1 MDVNTILIVGAGKG
15 GRKLLELF
23 HNQSDCRIVAIVDK
37 KDDTQGLRL
46 ARQLNIPIAHDYRPF
61 LDQEIDLIF
70 NVTKSG
76 RVQHDLIRLAGENT
90 EVVGGKAAR
99 FFWELR
105 EERIRNAGEGRFTGG
120 TPEQFVVGNDPRML
134 QLEEMIRKVAP
145 TDSPVLIF
153 GETGTGK
160 EMVARAL
167 HQLSRVAD
175 KPFVAINCTAL
186 PFNLFESEFFG
197 HKKGAFTGAV
207 TDKLGLV
214 EQADGGTLFLDE
226 IGDLPLEMQVK
237 LLRFLQSGEFRPV
250 GSTEPRRVN
259 VRILAATNR
268 NLESAIAAERFRSD
282 LFYRLSVFT
291 LHLPALRERRGD
303 IPLYAYQFLKQSM
316 VRINKRVE
324 SISSAA
330 MGALTAYD
338 WPGNLREL
346 QGVID
351 RAVILAPHRQID
363 LEHLP
368 FPMRGDVEQ
377 TNALLGLA
385 EARRQMLEVFER
397 RMLKHYLQQA
407 GQNVSKA
414 AELAGMPRRTFYRL
428 LQKLD
433 IKKKKDVS

>member
-1 MDVNTILIVGAGKG
+1 MDENTILIVGAGKG

-23 HNQSDCRIVAIVDK
+23 HNQPDCRIVAIVDK

-61 LDQEIDLIF
+61 LDQGIDLIF
-70 NVTKSG
+70 NVTKSAQ
-76 RVQHDLIRLAGENT
+76 VQHDLIRLKGENT
-90 EVVGGKAAR
+90 EVVGGKTAR

-105 EERIRNAGEGRFTGG
+105 EERIRNAGEGRLAGV

-167 HQLSRVAD
+167 HQLSRVAE

-250 GSTEPRRVN
+250 GSTEPRRVR

-268 NLESAIAAERFRSD
+268 NLESAIAEERFRSD

-291 LHLPALRERRGD
+291 LQLPALRERRGD

-351 RAVILAPHRQID
+351 RAVILAPDRQID

-377 TNALLGLA
+377 EDTLLGLA

-397 RMLKHYLQQA
+397 RMLKRYLQQA

-414 AELAGMPRRTFYRL
+414 AELADMPRRTFYRL
-428 LQKLD
+428 MQKLD
-433 IKKKKDVS
+433 IKKEKNVS

>member
-23 HNQSDCRIVAIVDK
+23 YNQSDWRIVAVVDK

-46 ARQLNIPIAHDYRPF
+46 ARQLSIPIAHDYKPF
-61 LDQEIDLIF
+61 LEQKIDLIF
-70 NVTKSG
+70 NVTKSEE
-76 RVQHDLIRLAGENT
+76 VQHDLIRLKGEHT
-90 EVVGGKAAR
+90 EVVGGKTAR

-105 EERIRNAGEGRFTGG
+105 EERIRNAGEGRFAGA

-134 QLEEMIRKVAP
+134 ELEEMIRKVAP

-167 HQLSRVAD
+167 HQLSLVAD

-197 HKKGAFTGAV
+197 HKKGAFTGAAS
-207 TDKLGLV
+207 DKLGLV

-250 GSTEPRRVN
+250 GSTEPRRVK

-268 NLESAIAAERFRSD
+268 NLEDAIAEERFRSD

-351 RAVILAPHRQID
+351 RAVILASHRQID

-368 FPMRGDVEQ
+368 FPMRGELEQ
-377 TNALLGLA
+377 DDTLLSLA

-397 RMLKHYLQQA
+397 RMLKRYLDQA

-428 LQKLD
+428 MQKLD
-433 IKKKKDVS
+433 IKKNKSVS

>member
-23 HNQSDCRIVAIVDK
+23 YNQSDWRIVAVVDK

-46 ARQLNIPIAHDYRPF
+46 ARQLNIPIAHDYESF
-61 LDQEIDLIF
+61 LKMDIDLIF
-70 NVTKSG
+70 NVTKSEA
-76 RVQHDLIRLAGENT
+76 VQHDLIRRKGENT
-90 EVVGGKAAR
+90 EIVGGKAAR

-105 EERIRNAGEGRFTGG
+105 EERIRNAGEGRLDGSA
-120 TPEQFVVGNDPRML
+120 PEHFVVGNDPRML
-134 QLEEMIRKVAP
+134 ELEEMIRKVAP

-160 EMVARAL
+160 EMVARAV
-167 HQLSRVAD
+167 HHLSSVAD

-197 HKKGAFTGAV
+197 HKKGAFTGAAS
-207 TDKLGLV
+207 DKLGLV

-250 GSTEPRRVN
+250 GSTEPRRVK

-268 NLESAIAAERFRSD
+268 DLERAIAEERFRSD

-351 RAVILAPHRQID
+351 RAVILASHRQID

-368 FPMRGDVEQ
+368 FPMRGEVEQ
-377 TNALLGLA
+377 DDTLLSLA

-397 RMLKHYLQQA
+397 RMLKRYLQQA

-428 LQKLD
+428 MQKLD
-433 IKKKKDVS
+433 IKKEKNVS